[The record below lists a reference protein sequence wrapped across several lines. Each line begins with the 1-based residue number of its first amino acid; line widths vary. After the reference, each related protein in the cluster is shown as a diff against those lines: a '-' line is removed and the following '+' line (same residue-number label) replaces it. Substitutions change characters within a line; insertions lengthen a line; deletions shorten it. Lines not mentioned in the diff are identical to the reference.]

1 MALTTAQRA
10 ALRTDINNST
20 DPAVIA
26 ARGNGAD
33 IGRDDTTL
41 VAIYNANAA
50 GPVKAWRTDVSSRDL
65 FESMNIT
72 KYDSIAQSGKREAW
86 RLMLDFAPVDFT
98 RNKNRK
104 AVTDIWG
111 ATDAAGILN
120 DCLENASR
128 AEVLFGGSNATE
140 STVSGLVRN
149 WVGDLTIEDMGRAMN
164 EV

>member
-1 MALTTAQRA
+1 MPLTSTQRA
-10 ALRTDINNST
+10 ALRNDINNST
-20 DPAVIA
+20 DPAVVA
-26 ARGNGAD
+26 ARGNGAN

-41 VAIYNANAA
+41 CAIYNANAA
-50 GPVKAWRTDVSSRDL
+50 GPVKAWRTSVEGREL
-65 FESMNIT
+65 FESMNIS
-72 KYDSIAQSGKREAW
+72 KYDNITQAGKREAW

-111 ATDAAGILN
+111 AADAAGILA

-128 AEVLFGGSNATE
+128 AEVLFGGSTATE
-140 STVSGLVRN
+140 STVSGLVRE

-164 EV
+164 E